1 MLVTVKLRSKKK
13 NEINKFLS
21 KFYDTN
27 MDISEN
33 LTWQQIYK
41 NPIEISDI
49 IGAYID
55 NFDSYD
61 IKMWISLD
69 KDIYINI
76 SQENGDKVIRYLFEI
91 FPY

>member
-76 SQENGDKVIRYLFEI
+76 SQENGDKVIRYLFER